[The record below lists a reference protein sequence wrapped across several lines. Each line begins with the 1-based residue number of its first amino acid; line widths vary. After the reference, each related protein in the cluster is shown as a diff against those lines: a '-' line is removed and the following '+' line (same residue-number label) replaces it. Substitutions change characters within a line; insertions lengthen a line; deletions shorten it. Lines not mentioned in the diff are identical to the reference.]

1 MKMETA
7 VRAPRSGRVRE
18 VLASVNSQVDA
29 GAPLLRLDH
38 HVDEAAV
45 SDAPT
50 VSFKASRLPGDASD
64 APTRAREHL
73 DALRA
78 MITGYD
84 VSAKRARTL
93 VAEYGELRN
102 ELAQDDAELRREELA
117 LLTTFAD
124 LCELSRNRP
133 TSEEED
139 PDERVHSPRE
149 HFHTYL
155 HSLDVEQESLPEAF
169 RTRLSRVL
177 RHYGVDGPGTRAP
190 SWRRRSTGCS
200 WPSNGRPTRS
210 RWSRP
215 CSSGGCWRERRR
227 RVLPATRSARFSTD

>member
-1 MKMETA
+1 
-7 VRAPRSGRVRE
+7 
-18 VLASVNSQVDA
+18 
-29 GAPLLRLDH
+29 
-38 HVDEAAV
+38 
-45 SDAPT
+45 
-50 VSFKASRLPGDASD
+50 
-64 APTRAREHL
+64 
-73 DALRA
+73 

-102 ELAQDDAELRREELA
+102 ELAQDAELRREELA

-133 TSEEED
+133 TSDEED

-155 HSLDVEQESLPEAF
+155 HSLDVEQERLPDAF

-177 RHYGVDGPGTRAP
+177 RHYGVADLDARSRAGGGGLPGVPGPAG
-190 SWRRRSTGCS
+190 G
-200 WPSNGRPTRS
+200 GRPD
-210 RWSRP
+210 P
-215 CSSGGCWRERRR
+215 GGRR
-227 RVLPATRSARFSTD
+227 AARAVAGRGRGVDGVCP